1 MIITAKTRHYIH
13 IYVQHRG
20 GGNNQ
25 AMVTKGAP
33 LLQVQNFRGIF
44 SYWCHLEG
52 CWTLLLLNNYFY
64 FYFYSMKNEGNSV
77 ISVFNTRWWLFTSHW
92 RARPR
97 SLCFPNKYL
106 DHEDHLSTSSLV
118 CRCLSSHTSLG
129 TGLPIGEETRFTYQ
143 HYGHY
148 GCCWSYFF
156 LESPHSW
163 TPQNKHTDHIHTNHI
178 IPTTLYQPH
187 CTNHISTTLPTRY
200 WPHYRPHYTN
210 HITNHIADH
219 VLTTLPT
226 TYL

>member
-1 MIITAKTRHYIH
+1 MIITAKIWHYIH

-33 LLQVQNFRGIF
+33 LLQVQNFQGIF

-52 CWTLLLLNNYFY
+52 CWTLLLLNNNFY

-77 ISVFNTRWWLFTSHW
+77 IYVLLDDDCLPLIEEPGQEVCASPISIWTMRTICPQVVWFVGVYQVIHLWVQDFLLEKKPGSLTSTMGIMDV
-92 RARPR
+92 A
-97 SLCFPNKYL
+97 
-106 DHEDHLSTSSLV
+106 DHTFLGSPLIHEHPKTSIL
-118 CRCLSSHTSLG
+118 T
-129 TGLPIGEETRFTYQ
+129 TY
-143 HYGHY
+143 
-148 GCCWSYFF
+148 
-156 LESPHSW
+156 
-163 TPQNKHTDHIHTNHI
+163 